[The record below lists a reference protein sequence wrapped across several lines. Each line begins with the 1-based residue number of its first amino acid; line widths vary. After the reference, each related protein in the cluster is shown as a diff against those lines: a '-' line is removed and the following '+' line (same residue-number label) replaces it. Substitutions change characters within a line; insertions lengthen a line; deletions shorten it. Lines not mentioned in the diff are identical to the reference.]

1 LKETQKALK
10 WGHIEL
16 NSIIYL
22 RSLYHM
28 HWGKLLYFTHLLF
41 RHRHQLSTKRK
52 RTFVMSSNDA
62 RGFAVATRIHGL
74 KDPEYSQAGQ
84 EQQEAVGRGRSPGDI
99 LLPLPQK

>member
-1 LKETQKALK
+1 
-10 WGHIEL
+10 
-16 NSIIYL
+16 
-22 RSLYHM
+22 
-28 HWGKLLYFTHLLF
+28 
-41 RHRHQLSTKRK
+41 
-52 RTFVMSSNDA
+52 MSSNDA